1 MAVSRCLIRGL
12 GKQSDTRQG
21 KIRRQN
27 GVDSLLIDFGL
38 LGLALAEFEAL
49 EFSGGGF
56 GELVEELDPARAF
69 VAADAVGDKFLQ
81 FAG

>member
-1 MAVSRCLIRGL
+1 MFTPRKRWQDHRTPKKAAFV
-12 GKQSDTRQG
+12 
-21 KIRRQN
+21 
-27 GVDSLLIDFGL
+27 LLRVDFGL
-38 LGLALAEFEAL
+38 VGLVVAEFETL

-56 GELVEELDPARAF
+56 GEFAQELDPAGAF